1 MKVFLIFTALISL
14 LIAARVNPEHN
25 RAKVNQLQGLYV
37 FTDAEPVQDY
47 DYLGTVQNGIRLA
60 GSSQYQPV
68 RDRLIKKIKE
78 QYPEAD
84 GIIFHFA
91 NNAPDMAD
99 AIKFR

>member
-1 MKVFLIFTALISL
+1 MKTFLIATALISL
-14 LIAARVNPEHN
+14 LIAARTNPDYS
-25 RAKVNQLQGLYV
+25 RATANQVHGLYI
-37 FTDAEPVQDY
+37 FTDADPVQNY

-68 RDRLIKKIKE
+68 RDRLIKKVKD
-78 QYPEAD
+78 QYPAAD